1 LPDLAL
7 RGATIQIDRSRN
19 LPDHFVQ
26 FADEQGHAAA
36 EVIARLDAAGGRAH
50 LEAEA
55 AANRSVCANL
65 SKIRPTGQ
73 PACSVTRT
81 T

>member
-1 LPDLAL
+1 MRCGSESA
-7 RGATIQIDRSRN
+7 RN
-19 LPDHFVQ
+19 LPVRYVQ
-26 FADEQGHAAA
+26 FSDEQGHAAA

-55 AANRSVCANL
+55 AANCNVGTNL